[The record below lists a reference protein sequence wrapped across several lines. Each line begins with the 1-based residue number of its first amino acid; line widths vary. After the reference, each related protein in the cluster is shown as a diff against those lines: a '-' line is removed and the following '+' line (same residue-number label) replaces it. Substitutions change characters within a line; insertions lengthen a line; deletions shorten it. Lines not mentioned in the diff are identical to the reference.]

1 MDIFAGCGGLSEGF
15 QQARAAV
22 CKWAIEY
29 EHPAAEAFKLNHPDA
44 HVMCD
49 NCNVILT
56 AAMHKAGLQ
65 DLCKASPEVGAYLV
79 PKFLS
84 GGDPRGTLLCTT
96 WNADVLGSEGMIG
109 SHGSITLCLCRK
121 HSTTDMQSLCRVMSH
136 IVAISCAAA
145 ATDTLGC
152 FLCTR
157 VVVKHAVMSSSI
169 LTLTPLPHSMKL
181 TLIIDFALDITQH
194 CNSL

>member
-65 DLCKASPEVGAYLV
+65 DLCKASAEVSAHLV
-79 PKFLS
+79 LFKLVDQGESQGHACLYNAEGKCFGS
-84 GGDPRGTLLCTT
+84 GCI
-96 WNADVLGSEGMIG
+96 VG
-109 SHGSITLCLCRK
+109 SHRSISMCCCLQEGK
-121 HSTTDMQSLCRVMSH
+121 S
-136 IVAISCAAA
+136 
-145 ATDTLGC
+145 
-152 FLCTR
+152 
-157 VVVKHAVMSSSI
+157 
-169 LTLTPLPHSMKL
+169 
-181 TLIIDFALDITQH
+181 
-194 CNSL
+194 